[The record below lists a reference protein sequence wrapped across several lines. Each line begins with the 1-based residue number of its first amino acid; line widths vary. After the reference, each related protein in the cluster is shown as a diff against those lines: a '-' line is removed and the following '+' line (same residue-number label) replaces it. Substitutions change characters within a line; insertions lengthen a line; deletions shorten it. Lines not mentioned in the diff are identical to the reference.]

1 MLLAHQIAMENP
13 AMIHAEAV
21 DAMEFPELSQ
31 RFNVQGV
38 PQTVINSGGAI
49 FVGAYPEPRMLEEI
63 KRAIHN

>member
-1 MLLAHQIAMENP
+1 
-13 AMIHAEAV
+13 MIHAEAV